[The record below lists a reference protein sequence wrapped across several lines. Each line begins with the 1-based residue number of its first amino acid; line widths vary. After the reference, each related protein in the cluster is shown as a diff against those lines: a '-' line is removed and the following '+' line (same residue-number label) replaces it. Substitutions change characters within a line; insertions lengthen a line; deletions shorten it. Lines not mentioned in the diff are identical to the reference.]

1 MPTIETPGWGR
12 PAKAAL
18 RALVIGAAGFAAIS
32 PVAEVTAS
40 VPVPALAPR
49 PDGPGGEPPEVEAR
63 VALGPG
69 GRDIRLAGDLTEGVA
84 ARVAALL
91 AANPGVE
98 RIHLTSDGGL
108 VDEAEAL
115 GALVAERGLATYVPD
130 ACASACT
137 LVFVRGRTRYL
148 AIGGQL
154 GFHAPYELGPGGR
167 IEAVDP
173 SAERAAYLAAGLT
186 SGFVAQTM
194 TVAPEDIWIPEP
206 ARLRQAGVVTE
217 MVGSDRFPD
226 STLDSDPSPQAARSE
241 LLRNLP
247 ILSAADPAAVDEAAA
262 SYRDGYLAGRS
273 EAEAIA
279 GLRQRASAALR
290 RKFRAADDAT
300 VRALGQFVLANAAA
314 AEVCAALAAADFVR
328 LDETL
333 RGARP
338 GRPGLAALL
347 AQRSSEG
354 GSAAKVGVKQSRM
367 VRPEHAFVP
376 PVCAGPI
383 EAVRHALARPP
394 HEAALA
400 LRKILLGDSLATIV
414 SAALP

>member
-1 MPTIETPGWGR
+1 MPTMEMPGWDR

-18 RALVIGAAGFAAIS
+18 RALVIGITGFAAIS
-32 PVAEVTAS
+32 PLAEVTAS
-40 VPVPALAPR
+40 VPVPAFASQS
-49 PDGPGGEPPEVEAR
+49 DGAGGEPSEVAAR

-84 ARVAALL
+84 TRVAALL

-98 RIHLTSDGGL
+98 RLHLTSDGGL
-108 VDEAEAL
+108 VEEAVAI

-137 LVFVRGRTRYL
+137 LVFVRGRARYL
-148 AIGGQL
+148 ATGAQL

-173 SAERAAYLAAGLT
+173 GAERAAYLAAGLT
-186 SGFVAQTM
+186 PDFVARTM

-206 ARLRQAGVVTE
+206 ERLRKAGVVTE

-226 STLDSDPSPQAARSE
+226 STLDSDPSPQAARAE
-241 LLRNLP
+241 VLRNLP
-247 ILSAADPAAVDEAAA
+247 ILAAADPAAVDEAAA
-262 SYRDGYLAGRS
+262 WYRDGYLAGRT

-279 GLRQRASAALR
+279 GLHQRAAAELR
-290 RKFRAADDAT
+290 RQFRAADDAT
-300 VRALGQFVLANAAA
+300 IRALGRVVLTTITA
-314 AEVCAALAAADFVR
+314 AEACAAIAEGDLVT
-328 LDETL
+328 LDEVL
-333 RGARP
+333 RHAQP
-338 GRPGLAALL
+338 GSPGLAPLL
-347 AQRSSEG
+347 VRRSPEH
-354 GSAAKVGVKQSRM
+354 GSAAGVDAKPNRTAW
-367 VRPEHAFVP
+367 PEHRLVP
-376 PVCAGPI
+376 PVCAGPLA
-383 EAVRHALARPP
+383 AVRRALARAP

-400 LRKILLGDSLATIV
+400 LRTILLGDPPATIA

>member
-1 MPTIETPGWGR
+1 MPTMDMPGWDR
-12 PAKAAL
+12 PAKAVL
-18 RALVIGAAGFAAIS
+18 RALVIGVAGFAAIL
-32 PVAEVTAS
+32 PLAEVTAS
-40 VPVPALAPR
+40 VPVPAIAPQS
-49 PDGPGGEPPEVEAR
+49 GGSGGEPPEVAAR

-84 ARVAALL
+84 TRVAALL

-98 RIHLTSDGGL
+98 RLHLTSDGGL
-108 VDEAEAL
+108 VEEAEAI

-148 AIGGQL
+148 AAGAHL

-173 SAERAAYLAAGLT
+173 GAERAAYLAAGLT
-186 SGFVAQTM
+186 PDFVARTM

-206 ARLRQAGVVTE
+206 KLLREAGVVTE

-226 STLDSDPSPQAARSE
+226 STLDADPSPQAARAE
-241 LLRNLP
+241 VLRNIP

-262 SYRDGYLAGRS
+262 WYRAGYLAGRT
-273 EAEAIA
+273 EAEAIT
-279 GLRQRASAALR
+279 GLQQRASAELR
-290 RKFRAADDAT
+290 RQFRAAGDAT
-300 VRALGQFVLANAAA
+300 VRALGRVVLTNINAADA
-314 AEVCAALAAADFVR
+314 CTAVAQGDLVT
-328 LDETL
+328 LDEVL
-333 RGARP
+333 RRARP
-338 GRPGLAALL
+338 GSPGLAPLL
-347 AQRSSEG
+347 VRRSPEH
-354 GSAAKVGVKQSRM
+354 GSAAGVDAKPKRTAWPDHQL
-367 VRPEHAFVP
+367 VP
-376 PVCAGPI
+376 PVCAGPLA
-383 EAVRHALARPP
+383 AVRRALARAP

-400 LRKILLGDSLATIV
+400 LRSILLSDPPATIA